1 MYKSQKMA
9 SAIMKM
15 VGGAVVN
22 AVAFSA
28 SSFGFSQINNP
39 QAERKRHDLAI
50 EELQRAK
57 NLWNQKRLERLDY
70 INDRMRQEKNAEQ
83 RFNELSVAMK
93 QYRKAFGVKLS
104 ELPPEPKLS
113 DFYTPSE
120 DQHNSELVFITVSMV
135 GLGAFIYY
143 KF

>member
-1 MYKSQKMA
+1 MA
-9 SAIMKM
+9 EAVANM
-15 VGGAVVN
+15 VGGAIIN

-28 SSFGFSQINNP
+28 TSFGFSQINNP
-39 QAERKRHDLAI
+39 EAERRRHNRAM
-50 EELQRAK
+50 EGMQRAK
-57 NLWNQKRLERLDY
+57 NLWIQKRQERIDF
-70 INDRMRQEKNAEQ
+70 INNRLRQEKHAEE

-93 QYRKAFGVKLS
+93 RYHQAFGEKLS

-120 DQHNSELVFITVSMV
+120 DQHNAELAFITISMV

>member
-1 MYKSQKMA
+1 MA
-9 SAIMKM
+9 SAILNM
-15 VGGAVVN
+15 VGGAVIN

-39 QAERKRHDLAI
+39 EAERKRHDLAI

-120 DQHNSELVFITVSMV
+120 DQHNAELVFIAISMV
-135 GLGAFIYY
+135 GLGTFIYY

>member
-1 MYKSQKMA
+1 MA
-9 SAIMKM
+9 SAILNM
-15 VGGAVVN
+15 VGGAVIN

-28 SSFGFSQINNP
+28 TSFGFSQINNP
-39 QAERKRHDLAI
+39 EAERKRHNLAM

-70 INDRMRQEKNAEQ
+70 INKRLRQEKNAEQ

-93 QYRKAFGVKLS
+93 QYHQAFGEKLS
-104 ELPPEPKLS
+104 KLPPEPKLS

-120 DQHNSELVFITVSMV
+120 DQHNAELVFITVSMV

>member
-1 MYKSQKMA
+1 MA
-9 SAIMKM
+9 SIGMM

-28 SSFGFSQINNP
+28 TSFDFSQINNP
-39 QAERKRHDLAI
+39 EAERKRHNRAM
-50 EELQRAK
+50 EEMQRAR
-57 NLWNQKRLERLDY
+57 NLWVQKRQERIDF
-70 INDRMRQEKNAEQ
+70 INKRLREEKHAEE
-83 RFNELSVAMK
+83 RFNELSVAMRRYH
-93 QYRKAFGVKLS
+93 QAFGEKLS

-120 DQHNSELVFITVSMV
+120 DQHNAELAIITVSMV
-135 GLGAFIYY
+135 GLGAFLYY

>member
-1 MYKSQKMA
+1 MA
-9 SAIMKM
+9 SAVINM

-28 SSFGFSQINNP
+28 TSFGFSQINNP
-39 QAERKRHDLAI
+39 EAERKRHNLAM

-70 INDRMRQEKNAEQ
+70 INKRLRQEKNAEQ

-93 QYRKAFGVKLS
+93 QYRQAFGEKLS

-120 DQHNSELVFITVSMV
+120 DQHNAELVFITISMV
-135 GLGAFIYY
+135 GLGTFIYY